1 MNPDDFLM
9 LHRWKTSL
17 SFIFI
22 PLSLSSFQVACWSSC
37 LASLLPVA
45 SWWPLAR
52 RRRTRC
58 GTRTSLEIPVEMCG
72 KKHRKTIGK
81 PQEKWREPLSVG
93 NPRSHPHGVVI
104 PLLIHIFESPIFGKP
119 YIKFPVFIWCNPF
132 QSQTVWW
139 AKSHASIHLLGS
151 IRIFVGAGYLTCW
164 SQNPVFRIG
173 YMMILIVWLMM

>member
-9 LHRWKTSL
+9 LYRWKTSL
-17 SFIFI
+17 SFIFT

-58 GTRTSLEIPVEMCG
+58 GTRTSLEIPGEMCG

-93 NPRSHPHGVVI
+93 NPRSHPHILMV
-104 PLLIHIFESPIFGKP
+104 LLSLYLSTYLNHPSLENHISSSQSLSDAIHFNRKRCGGQRPMP
-119 YIKFPVFIWCNPF
+119 
-132 QSQTVWW
+132 QSTCLDQSVY
-139 AKSHASIHLLGS
+139 LLGRDILHVGPR
-151 IRIFVGAGYLTCW
+151 IRSFVLVTW
-164 SQNPVFRIG
+164 WFS
-173 YMMILIVWLMM
+173 